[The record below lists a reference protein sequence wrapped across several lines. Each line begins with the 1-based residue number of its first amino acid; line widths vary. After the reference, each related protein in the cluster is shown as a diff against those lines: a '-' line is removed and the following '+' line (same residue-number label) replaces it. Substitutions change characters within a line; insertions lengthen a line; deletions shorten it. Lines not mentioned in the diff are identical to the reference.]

1 MWRERLV
8 LHKTNG
14 LQRLY
19 PSCKF
24 LLVCLYSV
32 CSLIISGIGVTIGS
46 GQYPLYLVLWF
57 LIVPILSAA
66 SGIWKKFWK
75 ACSKVVMIAAIIL
88 VVQSL
93 LIPSEVVLWKWWI
106 LHIYQ
111 EGLRSGITLG
121 FSVMN
126 IAGIFIWM
134 FQTTENKEIS
144 RALEDSGVNYK
155 VAYVFISTLQMIEVL
170 GKNSQ
175 TIMNAQRA
183 RGVETE
189 GNLIVRSRAFFPSL
203 VPLIL
208 GAIMNSEE
216 RVLTLES
223 KGFDVPCEKTH
234 LFNIER
240 SGKEPLVNG
249 IAIAVTVAVV
259 AWRVLLWVL

>member
-75 ACSKVVMIAAIIL
+75 AFSKVVMIAAIIL

-170 GKNSQ
+170 GKNS
-175 TIMNAQRA
+175 RA
-183 RGVETE
+183 ARPRRRNRGQPD
-189 GNLIVRSRAFFPSL
+189 R
-203 VPLIL
+203 PLP
-208 GAIMNSEE
+208 
-216 RVLTLES
+216 RVL
-223 KGFDVPCEKTH
+223 P
-234 LFNIER
+234 
-240 SGKEPLVNG
+240 
-249 IAIAVTVAVV
+249 VAGAADSRRDHELRGAGADARIQGLRRPVRKDPSV
-259 AWRVLLWVL
+259 QY